1 MTLTIRN
8 RAKALKKKE
17 SGRPQDEATSARKAD
32 QEPVFPQVLER
43 PLVVEFYPFFRII
56 LG

>member
-17 SGRPQDEATSARKAD
+17 SGRPDEATAARKAD